1 MKSPFFILALLSLL
15 CLPFLGQAQS
25 SSLLEIRSADLL
37 QGAKG
42 FERLL
47 GNVKMKHQNSL
58 ISCDSAYFFRD
69 ENRAQLF
76 GRVQIKDEEIPLLR
90 PVLMPNTMA

>member
-1 MKSPFFILALLSLL
+1 MKSPFFILFLLLVL
-15 CLPFLGQAQS
+15 WMPILGIAQS

-58 ISCDSAYFFRD
+58 IACDSAYFYRD

-76 GRVQIKDEEIPLLR
+76 GRVQIKDEVDPI
-90 PVLMPNTMA
+90 TTTSS